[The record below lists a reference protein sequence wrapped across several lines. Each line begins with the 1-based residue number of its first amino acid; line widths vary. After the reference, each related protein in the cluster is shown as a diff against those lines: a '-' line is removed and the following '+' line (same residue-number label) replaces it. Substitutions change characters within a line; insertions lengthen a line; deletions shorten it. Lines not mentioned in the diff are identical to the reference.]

1 MVKNPYRPLKA
12 KPVDHWE
19 NLDVSGKLVL
29 RWVLE
34 KYQGVIH
41 NNLSGSR

>member
-1 MVKNPYRPLKA
+1 MVKNPYRPLMA
-12 KPVDHWE
+12 KPEDHWE
-19 NLDVSGKLVL
+19 NLDVNGKLVL

-41 NNLSGSR
+41 NNLSGAG